1 LINTLFDSVGTE
13 HLEIKSNAMDFSS
26 FAVLY
31 RNYRLFQHYA
41 EAEEDTLTEAEFNK
55 LLEDMEFDEDVKN
68 LIDETVVIEF
78 KQSSDNSNSS

>member
-1 LINTLFDSVGTE
+1 
-13 HLEIKSNAMDFSS
+13 MDFSS

-55 LLEDMEFDEDVKN
+55 LLEGV
-68 LIDETVVIEF
+68 LIFYTCFTLNATLTII
-78 KQSSDNSNSS
+78 